1 MPAQPC
7 SLSTP
12 KPDRGP
18 SLNLHDQDTVP
29 AANFTNLLQL
39 ASVLC
44 SMPMGLITSCEHG
57 QIRVE
62 CAFALEQPAPT
73 GFCSYTVMQEQ
84 LVEVADARL
93 DERFQ
98 TLPEVSG
105 SPFIRACIGVP
116 LRSPS
121 GRRLGTLAL
130 FDRQH
135 RTLNE
140 AQRTHFLT
148 LAHQVMMVL
157 ELRRQHQHLESLAT
171 DLDRVNRQL
180 REQARHLKQAQHIAH
195 VGSWRYLIKD
205 DELYLSDEILY
216 MYGLTQAEF
225 GGAMEHFIGLVY
237 PEDRP
242 AIVAAQETAVRY
254 GNASVQCRV
263 MRRDGKIR
271 YFEIIGQL
279 YCEQDGR
286 EYLAGTTQDI
296 TEQKVA
302 EDCIRQLA
310 YLDQLTGLPN
320 RKFVLDRIDRL
331 AAMQRRAPQDGAVL
345 FIDLDNFK
353 MLNDTHGHDKG
364 DLLLKQVAQRL
375 QACVRHYDCV
385 GRFGGDEF
393 VVLLEHIGH
402 GVVDDATHAYQVA
415 QKILAAL
422 NEPYTLDTFQHRIT
436 PSIGI
441 ALTDGE
447 VLSTGDLLK
456 RADMAMY
463 KAKAEGRNAIRFFN
477 AEMQEAVNAR
487 AQMEADLRQALADK
501 AFYLEYQPQVDS
513 SGHVNGV
520 EALLRW
526 QHPTQGLISPIN
538 FIPLAEE
545 LGLIGQ
551 IGTWLLET
559 ACTQIVQWSDPAT
572 RSLAISINVS
582 ARQFRHPSFVEQT
595 LEILAR
601 TGADPARLKIEI
613 TESMLISDVEATREK
628 MMALKK
634 IGVRFALDDFGTGFS
649 SLAYLQQLPLDELKI
664 DQSFVR
670 HVITNA
676 SHAAITRSIIALAG
690 NLGLT
695 VIAEGVETDEQRQF
709 LANEGCASF
718 QGFLYY
724 RPVPAQTIE
733 TIVRNGS
740 DR

>member
-1 MPAQPC
+1 M
-7 SLSTP
+7 
-12 KPDRGP
+12 
-18 SLNLHDQDTVP
+18 NLHGRDSGP
-29 AANFTNLLQL
+29 AANFTDLLQL

-44 SMPMGLITSCEHG
+44 SMPMGLITSYEHG
-57 QIRVE
+57 ELRAE
-62 CAFALEQPAPT
+62 CEFGLGQPPST
-73 GFCSYTVMQEQ
+73 GFCAYTVLQDQ

-93 DERFQ
+93 DQRFQ
-98 TLPEVSG
+98 ELPEVRAG
-105 SPFIRACIGVP
+105 PFVRAYFGAPLTSPTGQ
-116 LRSPS
+116 
-121 GRRLGTLAL
+121 RLGTLAL
-130 FDRQH
+130 FDVQS
-135 RTLNE
+135 RTLNGV
-140 AQRTHFLT
+140 QRTHFLT
-148 LAHQVMMVL
+148 LAHQVTVFL
-157 ELRRQHQHLESLAT
+157 ELRRQHRKLELLANE
-171 DLDRVNRQL
+171 LDRVNRQL
-180 REQARHLKQAQHIAH
+180 REQATHLKQAQHIAH
-195 VGSWRYLIKD
+195 VGSWRYTIKS

-216 MYGLTQAEF
+216 MYGLTQSEF
-225 GGAMEHFIGLVY
+225 GGGMQHFIELVHH
-237 PEDRP
+237 EDRQ
-242 AIVAAQETAVRY
+242 AIILAQKTAIRY
-254 GNASVQCRV
+254 GSASVQCRV

-279 YCEQDGR
+279 YCERDGC

-302 EDCIRQLA
+302 EDQIRQLA

-331 AAMQRRAPQDGAVL
+331 AAMQRRTPQEGAVL

-353 MLNDTHGHDKG
+353 TLNDTHGHDKG

-375 QACVRHYDCV
+375 QSCVRHYDCV

-402 GVVDDATHAYQVA
+402 GAIDEAAHAYQVA
-415 QKILAAL
+415 QKILVAL

-441 ALTDGE
+441 AMTDGE
-447 VLSTGDLLK
+447 ALSTGDLLR

-487 AQMEADLRQALADK
+487 AQMDADLHQALAEK

-513 SGHVNGV
+513 SGHVTGV

-526 QHPTQGLISPIN
+526 QHPTQGQISPTK

-551 IGTWLLET
+551 IGAWLLET
-559 ACTQIVQWSDPAT
+559 VCMQLVCWSDPAT
-572 RSLAISINVS
+572 RHLDISVNVS
-582 ARQFRHPSFVEQT
+582 ARQFRQPSFVEQT
-595 LEILAR
+595 LEIFSR

-613 TESMLISDVEATREK
+613 TESMLISDVDVTREK
-628 MMALKK
+628 MIALKK
-634 IGVRFALDDFGTGFS
+634 CGVRFALDDFGNGFS

-664 DQSFVR
+664 DQSFVQ
-670 HVITNA
+670 HVITNTNR
-676 SHAAITRSIIALAG
+676 AAITRAIISLAG
-690 NLGLT
+690 NLGLV

-709 LANEGCASF
+709 LSDEGCASF
-718 QGFLYY
+718 QGFLYH
-724 RPVPAQTIE
+724 RPVSAQMIE
-733 TIVRNGS
+733 AILSGGGG
-740 DR
+740 